1 MNDQQIIE
9 KLEGL
14 RGRVLDDI
22 MSMADEIVGNGEAD
36 LDVLLTISRNT
47 GNVELLVKAFEK
59 CQTIEDSASKT
70 EALIT
75 ILGEIEERI
84 TDIQM
89 DSNYAVDVPDQPQMG
104 EQANQEDQANG

>member
-1 MNDQQIIE
+1 MNDQQTIE

-22 MSMADEIVGNGEAD
+22 MSMADKIVGNGEAD
-36 LDVLLTISRNT
+36 LEVLLTISRNT

-59 CQTIEDSASKT
+59 CQTIDDSAGKT

-84 TDIQM
+84 ADIQM

-104 EQANQEDQANG
+104 EQANQDEQANG